1 MIIAGVFWIY
11 YYYLH
16 KKNMALTSDQFQ
28 LLIHRQ
34 EQRFRKSQLDFI
46 DKLHAKLL
54 NHPGFGGETE
64 VDAIISK
71 LRTELENSYRTNEY
85 AGESLNES
93 IQSNNLSAAVIHD
106 QPSNPVLPVSETCPV
121 HGPSLINP
129 ENGRANNELSYS
141 QKVNVLQNA
150 HEIAAVPAHEETG
163 NKSSSIWNTVAPN
176 EINHDTENV
185 SNESN
190 DQNSVIVLPDLDYF
204 DDSYVSVE
212 FSYKNERKMSDV
224 FNDNQESNTTL
235 I

>member
-1 MIIAGVFWIY
+1 
-11 YYYLH
+11 
-16 KKNMALTSDQFQ
+16 MALTSDQFQ
-28 LLIHRQ
+28 LLIQRQ

-54 NHPGFGGETE
+54 NHPCFGSETE

-212 FSYKNERKMSDV
+212 FSYKN
-224 FNDNQESNTTL
+224 
-235 I
+235 